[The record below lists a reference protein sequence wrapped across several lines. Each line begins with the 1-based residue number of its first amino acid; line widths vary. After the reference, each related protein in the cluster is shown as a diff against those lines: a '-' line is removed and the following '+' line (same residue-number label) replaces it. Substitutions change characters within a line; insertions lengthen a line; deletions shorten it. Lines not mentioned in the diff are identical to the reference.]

1 LAGQRSFTV
10 AIVCLLIFAVASIV
24 SRPKSASGATLP
36 LLGGAHVPPAVMGIV
51 DRACRD
57 CHSEATRYP
66 WYSYIAPTSFLIG
79 HDVNEG
85 REHLNLSRWDK
96 LSSVRRQRALS
107 EIANQVN
114 DREMPLP
121 IYTVLH
127 PGAKL
132 SKSDIDTL
140 FEWTQTEK
148 VRLIT
153 ESAGTIQAP

>member
-1 LAGQRSFTV
+1 MRLKI
-10 AIVCLLIFAVASIV
+10 AIVCLLIIAVTSMV
-24 SRPKSASGATLP
+24 SRPKIASGATLP
-36 LLGGAHVPPAVMGIV
+36 LLAGANVPPAVMGIV

-66 WYSYIAPTSFLIG
+66 WYSYIAPMSLLIG
-79 HDVNEG
+79 HDVTEG
-85 REHLNLSRWDK
+85 RERLNLSRWDQ

-121 IYTVLH
+121 IYTLLH
-127 PGAKL
+127 PAAKL

-153 ESAGTIQAP
+153 EAASTVQAP